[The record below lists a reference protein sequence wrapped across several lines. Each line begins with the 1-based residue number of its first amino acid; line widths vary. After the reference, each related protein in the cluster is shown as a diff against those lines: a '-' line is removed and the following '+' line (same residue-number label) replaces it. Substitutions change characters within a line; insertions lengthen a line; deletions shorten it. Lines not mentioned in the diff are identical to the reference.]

1 MAPRPILKARL
12 PSFTCRSSSSC
23 NSPLPF
29 SSYTTPHAP
38 HSPHVHFPPT
48 PSLVSTQPT
57 HSSSTY
63 DRAPI
68 AVSPNS
74 CELPE
79 RGGRFYSPSA
89 ATHAAE
95 SPVTGSYF
103 DCGVSTAPAPESTVT
118 PALIPDISES
128 EDSDEYGSP
137 LSIASPDIP
146 LSPTHSFAPNL
157 PSTFAEQDFSRA
169 LSLSLLPSCPP
180 PAMKN
185 PIASQRSRSALRK
198 KFWKRRISCEDA
210 REPPS
215 LDGCL
220 GGF

>member
-12 PSFTCRSSSSC
+12 PSFTRRSSSC

-29 SSYTTPHAP
+29 SSYTTPNAP

-48 PSLVSTQPT
+48 PSLVSTLPT

-68 AVSPNS
+68 TVSPNS

-79 RGGRFYSPSA
+79 RGERFYSPSA
-89 ATHAAE
+89 TTADPPA
-95 SPVTGSYF
+95 TGSYF
-103 DCGVSTAPAPESTVT
+103 DCGASTAPAPESNAP
-118 PALIPDISES
+118 PALVPDTSES
-128 EDSDEYGSP
+128 EDSDECRSP
-137 LSIASPDIP
+137 LSFASPDIP
-146 LSPTHSFAPNL
+146 FSPTHSSALDL

-169 LSLSLLPSCPP
+169 LSLSVLPSCPP
-180 PAMKN
+180 PAVKN
-185 PIASQRSRSALRK
+185 LPTASQRGRSALRK
-198 KFWKRRISCEDA
+198 KFWKRRTGCEEA